1 MCARQ
6 YCAACPRHAVLSV
19 CIRSKMKAAA
29 CVVAL
34 LIIRKLRRRK
44 RLKKTRQCWIRPLF
58 QQRVKNLKVINYEI
72 HYRTTQFLRLTLE
85 EFEHIHTLVEPFIK
99 KTDTHWRVAI
109 TTKERL
115 AITLR
120 YLATGDSYTS
130 LQYIFHVSKQTISK
144 IVPEVCD
151 ALVKALKDV
160 IKLPVSE
167 QDWKIVSKEFEEKWN
182 FPHVIGALDGKHIT
196 IQAPFRSGTEYYNYK
211 KYFSIVLL
219 ALVDSNYNFMY
230 VNVGSQGRISDGGV
244 FKHCELYRKLEN
256 NQLNVPAPEIL
267 NIPYTT
273 KVPYVILGDQ
283 AFALT
288 KYMLTPFAGIHSKGS
303 KERIFNY
310 RLSRARRVVENAFGI
325 LASKF
330 RVLRNAIMLN
340 PTSAKKVVLAAVHLH
355 NFLRNSSS
363 ITTSN
368 NSMNESVTLTPNECI
383 GGTPTDIRNF
393 LAEHFMAN
401 GSIIWQDRY

>member
-160 IKLPVSE
+160 IKV
-167 QDWKIVSKEFEEKWN
+167 KKNN
-182 FPHVIGALDGKHIT
+182 FITYIIFIKFLINHKYVHV
-196 IQAPFRSGTEYYNYK
+196 
-211 KYFSIVLL
+211 
-219 ALVDSNYNFMY
+219 
-230 VNVGSQGRISDGGV
+230 
-244 FKHCELYRKLEN
+244 
-256 NQLNVPAPEIL
+256 
-267 NIPYTT
+267 
-273 KVPYVILGDQ
+273 
-283 AFALT
+283 
-288 KYMLTPFAGIHSKGS
+288 
-303 KERIFNY
+303 
-310 RLSRARRVVENAFGI
+310 
-325 LASKF
+325 
-330 RVLRNAIMLN
+330 
-340 PTSAKKVVLAAVHLH
+340 
-355 NFLRNSSS
+355 
-363 ITTSN
+363 
-368 NSMNESVTLTPNECI
+368 
-383 GGTPTDIRNF
+383 
-393 LAEHFMAN
+393 
-401 GSIIWQDRY
+401 

>member
-1 MCARQ
+1 M
-6 YCAACPRHAVLSV
+6 
-19 CIRSKMKAAA
+19 
-29 CVVAL
+29 
-34 LIIRKLRRRK
+34 
-44 RLKKTRQCWIRPLF
+44 WI
-58 QQRVKNLKVINYEI
+58 
-72 HYRTTQFLRLTLE
+72 
-85 EFEHIHTLVEPFIK
+85 
-99 KTDTHWRVAI
+99 
-109 TTKERL
+109 
-115 AITLR
+115 
-120 YLATGDSYTS
+120 
-130 LQYIFHVSKQTISK
+130 YIFQ
-144 IVPEVCD
+144 
-151 ALVKALKDV
+151 
-160 IKLPVSE
+160 LPVSE
-167 QDWKIVSKEFEEKWN
+167 REWKTVSKGFEEKWN

-244 FKHCELYRKLEN
+244 FKHCELYRNIEN
-256 NQLNVPAPEIL
+256 NYLNVPAPEIL

-325 LASKF
+325 LTSKF

-340 PTSAKKVVLAAVHLH
+340 PKSATKVVLAAVHLH
-355 NFLRNSSS
+355 NFLRNNYSKT
-363 ITTSN
+363 IPN
-368 NSMNESVTLTPNECI
+368 NSINEAVTLTLNECI

-393 LAEHFMAN
+393 LAEHFITN